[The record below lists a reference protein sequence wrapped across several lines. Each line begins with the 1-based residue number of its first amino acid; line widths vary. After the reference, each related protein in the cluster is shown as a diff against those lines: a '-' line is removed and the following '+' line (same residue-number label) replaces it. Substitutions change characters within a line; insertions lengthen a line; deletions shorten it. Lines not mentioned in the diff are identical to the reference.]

1 VRVIL
6 GNDLYRG
13 RLVWNRSRWVRLPG
27 TRKRRRVAR
36 PADEQVVIDRPDLRI
51 IDEDLLN
58 RVAAQRAKVRA
69 YYERPAEFGK
79 CRAAYGTYL
88 LSGRLVCA
96 ECGGMLTIRA
106 GRPQRYGCT
115 RHWRRGASA
124 CANNML
130 VRRDLA
136 EARVMELLNAHLY
149 APEAVARLV
158 DAVNARLKD
167 REPSMTA
174 EGDRVRSELQDVERR
189 LDGLR
194 QFVERG
200 DTSTKVRQWLGN
212 AEQDE
217 GRLREQLQRIETQAR
232 RPALRVQP
240 ATVDAYLRDL
250 QATLAKGGQRARQ
263 TLQEDIERIV
273 IHPVRSDAAKPFA
286 RAEVITTGK
295 GLLDRVAFV
304 VAGARIGRR
313 ESSSLLFRFEVCH
326 GP

>member
-1 VRVIL
+1 MGAPGIGVE
-6 GNDLYRG
+6 G
-13 RLVWNRSRWVRLPG
+13 R
-27 TRKRRRVAR
+27 A
-36 PADEQVVIDRPDLRI
+36 
-51 IDEDLLN
+51 
-58 RVAAQRAKVRA
+58 
-69 YYERPAEFGK
+69 
-79 CRAAYGTYL
+79 
-88 LSGRLVCA
+88 
-96 ECGGMLTIRA
+96 
-106 GRPQRYGCT
+106 
-115 RHWRRGASA
+115 A

-149 APEAVARLV
+149 TPEAVARLV

-167 REPSMTA
+167 REPSTTA
-174 EGDRVRSELQDVERR
+174 ERGAGASELQDVERR
-189 LDGLR
+189 LNGLR

-200 DTSTKVRQWLGN
+200 DASTKVRQWLGN

-217 GRLREQLQRIETQAR
+217 GQLREQLQRIETQAS

-240 ATVDAYLRDL
+240 ATVEAYLRDL

-304 VAGARIGRR
+304 VAGAR
-313 ESSSLLFRFEVCH
+313 FELATF
-326 GP
+326 GL